1 MPEDS
6 PTKTDAPAAAGQEAG
21 DQTAGDQ
28 TAGGQTAGDQEA
40 AAGQAAGQTA
50 SAGQASGQEAT
61 SQAAASQAAAA
72 GQEAAAKPAAKPA
85 KDSTSSADASL
96 LVSDRASRKQR
107 SGVVVSTSMDR
118 TAVVLLTER
127 VRHRSYGK
135 IVGRRARLYVHD
147 ANNELGVGD
156 KVRVVETR
164 PLSKKKRWRLV
175 EILERAR

>member
-21 DQTAGDQ
+21 DQ
-28 TAGGQTAGDQEA
+28 EA
-40 AAGQAAGQTA
+40 ATGQAAGQTA
-50 SAGQASGQEAT
+50 SAAKS
-61 SQAAASQAAAA
+61 A
-72 GQEAAAKPAAKPA
+72 GQEAATGQTAGQAAGQTATGQEATGKPAAQTAAAAKPA
-85 KDSTSSADASL
+85 KDSTNSADASL

>member
-21 DQTAGDQ
+21 DQ
-28 TAGGQTAGDQEA
+28 EA
-40 AAGQAAGQTA
+40 ATGQAAGQTA
-50 SAGQASGQEAT
+50 TG
-61 SQAAASQAAAA
+61 
-72 GQEAAAKPAAKPA
+72 KPA
-85 KDSTSSADASL
+85 KDSTNSADASL

-118 TAVVLLTER
+118 TAVALLTER

>member
-6 PTKTDAPAAAGQEAG
+6 PAKTDAAHSAGQAAAGQTDAA
-21 DQTAGDQ
+21 QASAT
-28 TAGGQTAGDQEA
+28 GQA
-40 AAGQAAGQTA
+40 AAGQ
-50 SAGQASGQEAT
+50 
-61 SQAAASQAAAA
+61 
-72 GQEAAAKPAAKPA
+72 PA
-85 KDSTSSADASL
+85 KDSTNSADASL
-96 LVSDRASRKQR
+96 PVSDRASRKQR
-107 SGVVVSTSMDR
+107 DGVVVSTSMDR